1 MSIRSPGNP
10 QTLVDCD
17 SNNDPASCYNL
28 SINSTGR
35 SNHNLTNYARG
46 LVGKM
51 AAFNSIF

>member
-1 MSIRSPGNP
+1 MSIRSPGDP